1 MDVKAISRKLNEG
14 HPNIVEIIGSG
25 SVVGVVNTV
34 TGGRIP
40 LQDGFHIRRASTE
53 RRIPCFTSLDTAGA
67 VLKVL
72 SQGSQGYNVKPL
84 SQYLW
89 S

>member
-1 MDVKAISRKLNEG
+1 VISRKLSEG
-14 HPNIVEIIGSG
+14 HPNIIEIINSG
-25 SVVGVVNTV
+25 SVVGVINTI

-40 LQDGFHIRRASTE
+40 MQDGFHIRRASTE

-72 SQGSQGYNVKPL
+72 SQGKQNINIKPL
-84 SQYLW
+84 HEYVRP
-89 S
+89 